1 MRWQLVHGSFGV
13 SLLLL
18 SAAVLAA
25 ATSRTAA
32 AAPPPSATSATST
45 SDLHGSWRLN
55 PDLTAHLAKDQPG
68 RTTDS
73 ARQGGQHG
81 GGTDGMQS
89 HGGIPDAGAAF
100 GGSVSGSDVD
110 HGDDRRKAEL
120 ISSLGSLTISQQ
132 AGEVTITD
140 THGHVR
146 VLKTDG
152 SKIRDESG
160 PGGPAQ
166 LTAKW
171 NQDGDLVVEVKPARG
186 PKHTEA
192 YSVSHDRKHL
202 YVALTL
208 YAGFMG
214 QAPDVVR
221 AYDPS
226 PGVDVPPAGATPAA
240 TGTPPAP
247 AGTPPAPAGT
257 PPPPAGTPPAPAAV
271 APAPPPPS
279 SHPSR

>member
-25 ATSRTAA
+25 ATSQAASAA
-32 AAPPPSATSATST
+32 APPSATSATST

-55 PDLTAHLAKDQPG
+55 PDLTAHLAKDQPE

-81 GGTDGMQS
+81 GGGTDGMQS
-89 HGGIPDAGAAF
+89 PGGIPDAGAAF

-120 ISSLGSLTISQQ
+120 ISSLASLTISQQ

-152 SKIRDESG
+152 SKVRDESG

-226 PGVDVPPAGATPAA
+226 PGVDVPPAGAPPAA

-247 AGTPPAPAGT
+247 AGTPPAPA
-257 PPPPAGTPPAPAAV
+257 AAS
-271 APAPPPPS
+271 PAPPPPS
-279 SHPSR
+279 SRPSR